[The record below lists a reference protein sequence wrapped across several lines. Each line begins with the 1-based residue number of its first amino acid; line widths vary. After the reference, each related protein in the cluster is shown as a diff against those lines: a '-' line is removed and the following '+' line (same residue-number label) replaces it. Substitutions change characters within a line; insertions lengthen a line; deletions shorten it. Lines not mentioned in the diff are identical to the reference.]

1 MGAKL
6 CEAFC
11 RVSVCDTCFDKIY
24 VWFLVAFVRILM
36 LGYRGR

>member
-24 VWFLVAFVRILM
+24 VCFLFLLRA
-36 LGYRGR
+36 Y

>member
-11 RVSVCDTCFDKIY
+11 RVSVCDTYFDKIY
-24 VWFLVAFVRILM
+24 VWFLLISRA
-36 LGYRGR
+36 Y

>member
-11 RVSVCDTCFDKIY
+11 RGGVCDTRFGRIY
-24 VWFLVAFVRILM
+24 VWFLLISCA
-36 LGYRGR
+36 Y